1 MFSALFELLTGNF
14 LFFALHFDSRSVF
27 PKPLS
32 AKEEREC
39 FERMA
44 QGDKAAKDKL
54 IEHNLRLVAHIIKSI
69 IQIPQIRRILSLS
82 ALSD

>member
-54 IEHNLRLVAHIIKSI
+54 IEHKFHRSGGSYLYRHYRSDKSCVNI
-69 IQIPQIRRILSLS
+69 
-82 ALSD
+82 

>member
-39 FERMA
+39 FER
-44 QGDKAAKDKL
+44 
-54 IEHNLRLVAHIIKSI
+54 
-69 IQIPQIRRILSLS
+69 RRQRISLS
-82 ALSD
+82 NTISVLWHTL